1 MALRSTLRSQK
12 YDFTTQKGIS
22 SLIAVANDDDLLDFL
37 YVDGNHHHADSSKI
51 IINHV
56 IEPLH
61 EDDLTPFSNQS
72 TGVHTPS
79 HEDDDEDAVLSD
91 LPSESE
97 EDLEIPPSPPTPQR
111 RHRGA
116 TSVGEDDFEF
126 PVFVGRQRDESPM
139 PPHQQPSATR
149 PPFQRAE
156 AAQSVTATITAKK
169 VQFHEPDVPA
179 DHHVVSVEGPVMSW
193 WPAPIDTL
201 EYDWVV
207 KNQRAAEEEL
217 QQQEQERAT
226 KKIKTVAVE
235 SHVADLEGPLM
246 AWWPAPAELLE
257 YDWFER
263 FYE

>member
-1 MALRSTLRSQK
+1 MAFRSTLRSQQD
-12 YDFTTQKGIS
+12 DFTTQKGIS
-22 SLIAVANDDDLLDFL
+22 SLVAVANDDDLLDFL

-56 IEPLH
+56 VEPLH
-61 EDDLTPFSNQS
+61 EDDLTPFSDPS
-72 TGVHTPS
+72 TGAHTPE
-79 HEDDDEDAVLSD
+79 HEHDEDAVLSD

-97 EDLEIPPSPPTPQR
+97 EDLEIP
-111 RHRGA
+111 HRGA

-126 PVFVGRQRDESPM
+126 PVFLGRQSIDGDESSPL
-139 PPHQQPSATR
+139 PSQQQPSATR
-149 PPFQRAE
+149 PPFQRAG
-156 AAQSVTATITAKK
+156 AAQSVTAAKK
-169 VQFHEPDVPA
+169 AVQFHEPDVPA
-179 DHHVVSVEGPVMSW
+179 DHHVVSVDGPVMSW

-207 KNQRAAEEEL
+207 KNQRAAAEE
-217 QQQEQERAT
+217 QQQHQEERAA
-226 KKIKTVAVE
+226 KKVKTVAVE

>member
-1 MALRSTLRSQK
+1 MAFRSTLRSQQD
-12 YDFTTQKGIS
+12 DFTTQKGIS
-22 SLIAVANDDDLLDFL
+22 SLVAVANDDDLLDFL

-51 IINHV
+51 IINH
-56 IEPLH
+56 H
-61 EDDLTPFSNQS
+61 E
-72 TGVHTPS
+72 H
-79 HEDDDEDAVLSD
+79 DEDAVLSD
-91 LPSESE
+91 IPSESE

-126 PVFVGRQRDESPM
+126 PVFLGRQSIDEESSPL
-139 PPHQQPSATR
+139 PQQPSATR
-149 PPFQRAE
+149 PPFQRAG
-156 AAQSVTATITAKK
+156 AAQSVTAAKK
-169 VQFHEPDVPA
+169 AVQFHEPDVPA
-179 DHHVVSVEGPVMSW
+179 DHHVVSVDGPVMSW

-207 KNQRAAEEEL
+207 KNQRAAAEE
-217 QQQEQERAT
+217 QQRHQEERAA
-226 KKIKTVAVE
+226 KKVKTVAVE

>member
-1 MALRSTLRSQK
+1 MAFRSTLRNQD
-12 YDFTTQKGIS
+12 DFTTQKGIAN
-22 SLIAVANDDDLLDFL
+22 LVAVANDDDLLDFL

-56 IEPLH
+56 IEPLD
-61 EDDLTPFSNQS
+61 EADLTPFSNPS
-72 TGVHTPS
+72 TGSHTPL
-79 HEDDDEDAVLSD
+79 HEHDEEAVLSD

-97 EDLEIPPSPPTPQR
+97 EDFEIPPSPPTPQR
-111 RHRGA
+111 KHRGA

-126 PVFVGRQRDESPM
+126 PVFLGRQDAESPKAS
-139 PPHQQPSATR
+139 QPSATR
-149 PPFQRAE
+149 PPFQRAVP
-156 AAQSVTATITAKK
+156 AQSVTVAAKK
-169 VQFHEPDVPA
+169 MVQFHEPDVPS
-179 DHHVVSVEGPVMSW
+179 DHHLVSVDGPVMSW

-207 KNQRAAEEEL
+207 KNQRAAEDERKR
-217 QQQEQERAT
+217 QQQAEQQARAA
-226 KKIKTVAVE
+226 KKVKTVAVE

>member
-1 MALRSTLRSQK
+1 MAFRSTLRSQQD
-12 YDFTTQKGIS
+12 DFTTQKGIAN
-22 SLIAVANDDDLLDFL
+22 LVAVANDDDLLDFL

-61 EDDLTPFSNQS
+61 EDDLTPFSNPS
-72 TGVHTPS
+72 TGLHTPE
-79 HEDDDEDAVLSD
+79 HEEDEDAVLSD
-91 LPSESE
+91 IPSESE

-126 PVFVGRQRDESPM
+126 PVFLGRQCAEET
-139 PPHQQPSATR
+139 QQPSATR
-149 PPFQRAE
+149 PPFQRANDT
-156 AAQSVTATITAKK
+156 QSVAAAKK
-169 VQFHEPDVPA
+169 AVQFHEPDVPA
-179 DHHVVSVEGPVMSW
+179 DHHVVSVDGPVMSW

-207 KNQRAAEEEL
+207 KNQRAAEDE
-217 QQQEQERAT
+217 QQRQQEPAA

>member
-1 MALRSTLRSQK
+1 MAFRSTLRTQQDD
-12 YDFTTQKGIS
+12 YTTQKGIS
-22 SLIAVANDDDLLDFL
+22 SLVAVANDDDLLDFL
-37 YVDGNHHHADSSKI
+37 YVDGNHHHAESSKI

-56 IEPLH
+56 VEPLH
-61 EDDLTPFSNQS
+61 EDDLTPFSYPS
-72 TGVHTPS
+72 TGAHTPE
-79 HEDDDEDAVLSD
+79 HEEDEDAILSD
-91 LPSESE
+91 IPSESE

-126 PVFVGRQRDESPM
+126 PVFIGRQRDASPM
-139 PPHQQPSATR
+139 PPQPSATR
-149 PPFQRAE
+149 PPFQRAND
-156 AAQSVTATITAKK
+156 AQSVTANKA
-169 VQFHEPDVPA
+169 VHFHEPDVPA
-179 DHHVVSVEGPVMSW
+179 DHHLASVEGPVMSW

-207 KNQRAAEEEL
+207 KNQRAAEEEQKRL
-217 QQQEQERAT
+217 AEQEQQERAS

>member
-1 MALRSTLRSQK
+1 MAFRSTLRTQQDD
-12 YDFTTQKGIS
+12 YTTQKGIS
-22 SLIAVANDDDLLDFL
+22 SLVAVANDDDLLDFL
-37 YVDGNHHHADSSKI
+37 YVDGNHHHAESSKI

-56 IEPLH
+56 VEPLH
-61 EDDLTPFSNQS
+61 EDDLTPFSYPS
-72 TGVHTPS
+72 TGAHTPE
-79 HEDDDEDAVLSD
+79 HEEDEDAILSD
-91 LPSESE
+91 IPSESE

-126 PVFVGRQRDESPM
+126 PSV
-139 PPHQQPSATR
+139 
-149 PPFQRAE
+149 
-156 AAQSVTATITAKK
+156 AANKAVH
-169 VQFHEPDVPA
+169 FHEPDVPA
-179 DHHVVSVEGPVMSW
+179 DHHLASVEGPVMSW

-207 KNQRAAEEEL
+207 KNQRAAEEEQKRL
-217 QQQEQERAT
+217 AEQEQQERAS